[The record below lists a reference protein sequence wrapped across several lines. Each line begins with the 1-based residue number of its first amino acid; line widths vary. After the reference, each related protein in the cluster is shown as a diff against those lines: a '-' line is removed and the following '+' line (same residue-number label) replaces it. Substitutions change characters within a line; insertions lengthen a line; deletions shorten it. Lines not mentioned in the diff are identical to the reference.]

1 VKGEMEM
8 FVFFT
13 IPAIFIIMMIL
24 IPLAI
29 GASALQFILDHIVII
44 SIIIWLPVAWV
55 TWTMWK
61 YYDDDDDEKVE
72 CVLYPLFL
80 VPAYAE
86 LIRLIVTVLNALDN
100 DLWAFFLYLPTAPV
114 MFLIILA
121 VCMGVAAG
129 LVWLYK
135 KVIKSKVVTI
145 VFGILIASSMTYYL
159 WNLS

>member
-1 VKGEMEM
+1 M
-8 FVFFT
+8 FFFFT
-13 IPAIFIIMMIL
+13 IPWIFVIALVVIAL
-24 IPLAI
+24 GI
-29 GASALQFILDHIVII
+29 GVSALQFILDHIIII
-44 SIIIWLPVAWV
+44 SIILGLPVAWLV
-55 TWTMWK
+55 WGTWK
-61 YYDDDDDEKVE
+61 NENSSDEEKVE
-72 CVLYPLFL
+72 WTLFPLFL

>member
-1 VKGEMEM
+1 M

-44 SIIIWLPVAWV
+44 SIIIWLPVAWA
-55 TWTMWK
+55 TWTMWRF
-61 YYDDDDDEKVE
+61 YGDDDDEKVE
-72 CVLYPLFL
+72 CVLLPLFL

-145 VFGILIASSMTYYL
+145 VSGILIASSMTYYL

>member
-1 VKGEMEM
+1 M

-100 DLWAFFLYLPTAPV
+100 DLWAFFLYFPTAPV
-114 MFLIILA
+114 VFLIILA

-145 VFGILIASSMTYYL
+145 VFGILIAASMTYYL

>member
-1 VKGEMEM
+1 M
-8 FVFFT
+8 FFFFT
-13 IPAIFIIMMIL
+13 IPWIFVIALVVMAL
-24 IPLAI
+24 GI
-29 GASALQFILDHIVII
+29 GVSALQFILDHIIII
-44 SIIIWLPVAWV
+44 SIILWLPVAWV

-72 CVLYPLFL
+72 CVLYHLFL

-114 MFLIILA
+114 VFLIILA

-145 VFGILIASSMTYYL
+145 AFGILIAASMTYYL

>member
-1 VKGEMEM
+1 M
-8 FVFFT
+8 FFFFT
-13 IPAIFIIMMIL
+13 IPWIFVIALVVIAL
-24 IPLAI
+24 GI
-29 GASALQFILDHIVII
+29 GVSVLQFILDHIVII
-44 SIIIWLPVAWV
+44 SIIIWLLVAWV

-114 MFLIILA
+114 VFLIILA

-129 LVWLYK
+129 LGWVYK

>member
-1 VKGEMEM
+1 M

-61 YYDDDDDEKVE
+61 YYDDDGDEKVE

>member
-1 VKGEMEM
+1 M
-8 FVFFT
+8 FFFFT
-13 IPAIFIIMMIL
+13 IPWIFVIALVVIAL
-24 IPLAI
+24 GI
-29 GASALQFILDHIVII
+29 GVSVLQFILDHIVII

-86 LIRLIVTVLNALDN
+86 LIRLIVAVLNALDN

-114 MFLIILA
+114 VFLIILA

>member
-1 VKGEMEM
+1 MEM

-13 IPAIFIIMMIL
+13 IPWIFIIIIIL
-24 IPLAI
+24 FALAAGVSI
-29 GASALQFILDHIVII
+29 LQFILDHIIII

-114 MFLIILA
+114 VFLIILA

>member
-1 VKGEMEM
+1 M
-8 FVFFT
+8 FFFFT
-13 IPAIFIIMMIL
+13 IPWIFVIALVVIAL
-24 IPLAI
+24 GI
-29 GASALQFILDHIVII
+29 GVSVLQFILDHIVII

-80 VPAYAE
+80 LPAYAE

-114 MFLIILA
+114 VFLIILA

-129 LVWLYK
+129 LVWLYE

>member
-1 VKGEMEM
+1 M

-13 IPAIFIIMMIL
+13 IPWIFVIALVVIAL
-24 IPLAI
+24 GI
-29 GASALQFILDHIVII
+29 GVSALQFILDHIIII
-44 SIIIWLPVAWV
+44 SIILGLPVAWLV
-55 TWTMWK
+55 WGTWK
-61 YYDDDDDEKVE
+61 NENSSDEEKVGWT
-72 CVLYPLFL
+72 LYLLFL

-100 DLWAFFLYLPTAPV
+100 NDLWAFFLYFPTAPV
-114 MFLIILA
+114 VFLIILA
-121 VCMGVAAG
+121 VCMRVAAG

>member
-1 VKGEMEM
+1 M
-8 FVFFT
+8 FFFFT
-13 IPAIFIIMMIL
+13 IPWIFVIALVVIAL
-24 IPLAI
+24 GI
-29 GASALQFILDHIVII
+29 GVSVLQFILDHIVII

-114 MFLIILA
+114 VFLIILA

-135 KVIKSKVVTI
+135 KVIKSKAVTI
-145 VFGILIASSMTYYL
+145 VLGILIASSMTYYL

>member
-1 VKGEMEM
+1 
-8 FVFFT
+8 
-13 IPAIFIIMMIL
+13 MIL
-24 IPLAI
+24 WI
-29 GASALQFILDHIVII
+29 
-44 SIIIWLPVAWV
+44 PVAWLV
-55 TWTMWK
+55 WGTGIYVNSCDEVIVGWT
-61 YYDDDDDEKVE
+61 
-72 CVLYPLFL
+72 LFAL
-80 VPAYAE
+80 FMVPAYAE

-114 MFLIILA
+114 VFLIILA

-129 LVWLYK
+129 LGWLYK

>member
-1 VKGEMEM
+1 M
-8 FVFFT
+8 FFFFT
-13 IPAIFIIMMIL
+13 IPWIFVIALVVIAL
-24 IPLAI
+24 
-29 GASALQFILDHIVII
+29 GVGVSVLQFILDHIVII

-114 MFLIILA
+114 VFLIILA

>member
-1 VKGEMEM
+1 MEM

-44 SIIIWLPVAWV
+44 SIIIWLPVAWA
-55 TWTMWK
+55 TWTMLRF
-61 YYDDDDDEKVE
+61 YGDDDDEKVE
-72 CVLYPLFL
+72 CVLLPLFL

>member
-1 VKGEMEM
+1 M
-8 FVFFT
+8 FFFFT
-13 IPAIFIIMMIL
+13 IPWIFVIALVVIAL
-24 IPLAI
+24 GI
-29 GASALQFILDHIVII
+29 GVSVLQFILDHIVII

-61 YYDDDDDEKVE
+61 YYDDDEKVE

-114 MFLIILA
+114 VFLIILA

>member
-1 VKGEMEM
+1 M

-29 GASALQFILDHIVII
+29 GVSALQFILDHIVII
-44 SIIIWLPVAWV
+44 SIILWLPVAWV

>member
-1 VKGEMEM
+1 M
-8 FVFFT
+8 FFFFT
-13 IPAIFIIMMIL
+13 IPWIFVIALVVIAL
-24 IPLAI
+24 GI
-29 GASALQFILDHIVII
+29 GVSALQFILDHIIII

-129 LVWLYK
+129 LVGLYK

>member
-1 VKGEMEM
+1 M
-8 FVFFT
+8 FFFFT
-13 IPAIFIIMMIL
+13 IPWIFVIALVVIAL
-24 IPLAI
+24 GI
-29 GASALQFILDHIVII
+29 GVSVLQFILDHIVII

-61 YYDDDDDEKVE
+61 YYDDDEDEKVE

-114 MFLIILA
+114 VFLIILA

>member
-1 VKGEMEM
+1 M
-8 FVFFT
+8 FFFFT
-13 IPAIFIIMMIL
+13 IPWIFVIALVVIAL
-24 IPLAI
+24 GI
-29 GASALQFILDHIVII
+29 GVSVLQFILDHIIII

-114 MFLIILA
+114 VFLIILA

-135 KVIKSKVVTI
+135 KVIKSKAVTI
-145 VFGILIASSMTYYL
+145 VLGILIASSMTYYF

>member
-1 VKGEMEM
+1 M
-8 FVFFT
+8 FFFFT
-13 IPAIFIIMMIL
+13 IPWIFVIALVVIAL
-24 IPLAI
+24 GI
-29 GASALQFILDHIVII
+29 GVSVLQFILDHIVII

-114 MFLIILA
+114 VFLIILA

-145 VFGILIASSMTYYL
+145 VFGILIASSMTYYF

>member
-1 VKGEMEM
+1 M

-135 KVIKSKVVTI
+135 KVIKSMVVTI

>member
-1 VKGEMEM
+1 M

-44 SIIIWLPVAWV
+44 SIIIWLPVAWA
-55 TWTMWK
+55 TWTMWRF
-61 YYDDDDDEKVE
+61 YGDDDDEKVE

>member
-1 VKGEMEM
+1 M

-44 SIIIWLPVAWV
+44 SIILWLPVAWV

-114 MFLIILA
+114 VFLIILA